1 MRHESCETLIRIV
14 IKVFVESVVPFF
26 FCCSSFRG
34 NLLDWIMG
42 KLLLS
47 KVVLTLKMYLHDP
60 VHHFIILL
68 FRISGSDDQLKVVY
82 LVIKDTKD
90 ITCVKTLL
98 N

>member
-1 MRHESCETLIRIV
+1 
-14 IKVFVESVVPFF
+14 
-26 FCCSSFRG
+26 
-34 NLLDWIMG
+34 MG

-60 VHHFIILL
+60 MHHFIILL

>member
-1 MRHESCETLIRIV
+1 M
-14 IKVFVESVVPFF
+14 PFF
-26 FCCSSFRG
+26 FCCSSFRD

-60 VHHFIILL
+60 MHHFIILL

-82 LVIKDTKD
+82 LVIKDPKD

>member
-1 MRHESCETLIRIV
+1 MPFSFAVLLLGV
-14 IKVFVESVVPFF
+14 I
-26 FCCSSFRG
+26 CWTG
-34 NLLDWIMG
+34 LLG

-60 VHHFIILL
+60 MHHFIILL